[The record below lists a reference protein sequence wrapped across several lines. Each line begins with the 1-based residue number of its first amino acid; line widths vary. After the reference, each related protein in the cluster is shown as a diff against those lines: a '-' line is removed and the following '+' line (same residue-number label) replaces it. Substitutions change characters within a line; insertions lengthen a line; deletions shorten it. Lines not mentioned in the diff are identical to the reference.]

1 MFQKCCLRADIWSSF
16 SSKQGQF
23 NGAQGLNHHILAV
36 RTGKVDHGSSQWLG
50 VCRLESKESDG
61 ICMLALL
68 IARNYPK
75 TWFQRIWQS
84 IAMLESQGAFY
95 YHVRFAREAR
105 TIQQFSTLDNRVQ
118 VSWLKLLLRGTPAI
132 SNCSDDLVAQFP
144 PRLLLMA
151 PAASRFAATG
161 H

>member
-1 MFQKCCLRADIWSSF
+1 
-16 SSKQGQF
+16 
-23 NGAQGLNHHILAV
+23 
-36 RTGKVDHGSSQWLG
+36 
-50 VCRLESKESDG
+50 
-61 ICMLALL
+61 
-68 IARNYPK
+68 
-75 TWFQRIWQS
+75 
-84 IAMLESQGAFY
+84 MLESQGAFY
-95 YHVRFAREAR
+95 YHFRFAREAR

-161 H
+161 HLVCFTCSLFEHFEMDGLDGLDG